1 MKCIFATLPL
11 LALASTSAFAAIEP
25 TPFPFDVNQLSGV
38 WADSVDT
45 EPACAMKNGHFR
57 YEFSSDRKRLAIQ
70 FDREIDSGAAGK
82 VSHIDATVLAATART
97 ITFRYDGEQ
106 RMNSLG
112 KPIEWQL
119 AMVAPGV
126 LGRALEMLLHH
137 VGAGTGRRGGEAD
150 TGDRRQFR
158 DVGRGERGDGGGH
171 RTALSDG

>member
-126 LGRALEMLLHH
+126 YRWRATDWRAGQVNTV
-137 VGAGTGRRGGEAD
+137 VGIRCSEN
-150 TGDRRQFR
+150 
-158 DVGRGERGDGGGH
+158 
-171 RTALSDG
+171 

>member
-1 MKCIFATLPL
+1 MNRPIAFILM
-11 LALASTSAFAAIEP
+11 ALASTATLAAIEP
-25 TPFPFDVNQLSGV
+25 APFPFDVNQLSGV
-38 WADSVDT
+38 WADSVDA
-45 EPACAMKNGHFR
+45 EPACATKNGHFR

-106 RMNSLG
+106 RMSSLG

-126 LGRALEMLLHH
+126 YRWRATDWRAGQVNTV
-137 VGAGTGRRGGEAD
+137 VGIRCSEN
-150 TGDRRQFR
+150 
-158 DVGRGERGDGGGH
+158 
-171 RTALSDG
+171 